1 MQAVISTVKWAKAT
15 VEGQVVAH
23 CGVGYILF
31 VEGHAEDTP
40 DVYELI
46 SERVIHMEMFYDRER
61 DVSEGLW
68 QLPPTDEPEILAVSF
83 YAVKDPQWLT
93 VGIGFDDQATY
104 DPHIRGLM
112 ELVAILRA
120 KGRRVSM
127 VESGTMVDLEFES
140 TRKSAQIGIK
150 PKKKEAGDTKPKKSK
165 DPKKHKTPPGRKGYL
180 ALSDYREVRSS
191 SPTRPKE

>member
-1 MQAVISTVKWAKAT
+1 MQAVISTVKWAKAK
-15 VEGQVVAH
+15 VDGQVVAH

-46 SERVIHMEMFYDRER
+46 SERVIHNEAIFDRER
-61 DVSEGLW
+61 GVSECLW
-68 QLPPTDEPEILAVSF
+68 QLPPSDEPDILAVPY
-83 YAVKDPQWLT
+83 YAVRDLNQLFF
-93 VGIGFDDQATY
+93 VMGFSDRAEFE
-104 DPHIRGLM
+104 PHNRGLL

-127 VESGTMVDLEFES
+127 VESGMVVDLDLEPMS
-140 TRKSAQIGIK
+140 SVALIGIK
-150 PKKKEAGDTKPKKSK
+150 PKKKAATDSKPKKSK
-165 DPKKHKTPPGRKGYL
+165 DPQKHKTPPGRKGYL

>member
-1 MQAVISTVKWAKAT
+1 MQAVISTVKWAKAK
-15 VEGQVVAH
+15 VDGQVVAH
-23 CGVGYILF
+23 CGVGYILL

-40 DVYELI
+40 DIYELI
-46 SERVIHMEMFYDRER
+46 SERVIHMQLFYDFER
-61 DVSEGLW
+61 HVSEGLW
-68 QLPPTDEPEILAVSF
+68 QLPPSDEPEILAVPF

-104 DPHIRGLM
+104 EAHSRGLM

-127 VESGTMVDLEFES
+127 IESGTMVDLEFES
-140 TRKSAQIGIK
+140 TRTSAQIGIK
-150 PKKKEAGDTKPKKSK
+150 PKKKAATDSKPKKSK
-165 DPKKHKTPPGRKGYL
+165 DPQKHKTPPGRKGYL